1 MSSFNDTLAKTREAL
16 DDLDWML
23 EWDDAGIPAPITDQE
38 RKDLLKEID
47 WFITTLKGIRFFAE
61 THPVK

>member
-1 MSSFNDTLAKTREAL
+1 
-16 DDLDWML
+16 ML
-23 EWDDAGIPAPITDQE
+23 EWDDAGILAPTTDQE

-47 WFITTLKGIRFFAE
+47 WFTTLKGIRFFAE